1 MKRLVLALAL
11 IGAAGPAIAQTY
23 PSHPPRGPVNI
34 DQDGYLRDSRGN
46 IVDRNANRV
55 IGSNTAKPGP
65 GDYGMPPASPA
76 PSASVPFGVPQPSI
90 SAQPPQLGEA
100 VPASRSPAMRDEYG
114 FKYDSRGNR
123 IDNRGN
129 IISPQTR

>member
-1 MKRLVLALAL
+1 MKRLVLALAVL
-11 IGAAGPAIAQTY
+11 GAAAPAAFAQTY
-23 PSHPPRGPVNI
+23 PTHPPRGPVGV

-46 IVDRNANRV
+46 IIDRNANRV
-55 IGSNTAKPGP
+55 IGSNTAHPGP
-65 GDYGMPPASPA
+65 GDYGMPASPG

-100 VPASRSPAMRDEYG
+100 VPANRNPAMRDEYG

-123 IDNRGN
+123 IDARGN